1 MGRWWLWAGQ
11 PRFRVGV
18 CFPMT
23 DKIVQVTSLLFL
35 IRGEFKRSH
44 RIWGSHLAHLHQQS
58 YLGRSRGERRFARG
72 VGTLLPQLGSPFPG
86 DHEVSGCTERRS
98 GAPRTQTQSF
108 SWYYYRGDLGRNN
121 EPVSNRFSGTG
132 QQIYVKGHLWIAEWR
147 RRLHPKTPPSYSGGE
162 PGLDGAPNLS
172 VEGRS
177 VGVSP

>member
-72 VGTLLPQLGSPFPG
+72 VGTLLPQLGSPFPRG
-86 DHEVSGCTERRS
+86 
-98 GAPRTQTQSF
+98 PRGLRLYRAQVWSTQDTDSIILLVLL
-108 SWYYYRGDLGRNN
+108 SRGLG
-121 EPVSNRFSGTG
+121 EK
-132 QQIYVKGHLWIAEWR
+132 Q
-147 RRLHPKTPPSYSGGE
+147 
-162 PGLDGAPNLS
+162 
-172 VEGRS
+172 
-177 VGVSP
+177 